1 MRYAPIDPQLFI
13 ENRRRLAAGLPP
25 NAIAVFNSNDVMPT
39 SADGVMPFVQ
49 QTDLF
54 YLSGVDQEESTLV
67 IFPGA
72 REEKHREIL
81 FLRETSEQIALWEG
95 KKYTREEATAVSGV
109 RTVLWNAEF
118 ESVFRN
124 LAYQAERM
132 FLNTNE
138 HPRASAV
145 VETRDARFMKWCRR
159 AFPLHRY
166 ERLAPIMHG
175 LRAVKAPI
183 EIDLIRQAVEI
194 SGQAFRRLLGFIRP
208 GVWEF
213 EIEAEIWHELLR
225 RRSRGPAFQT
235 IVASGA
241 EACTLH
247 YVKNDQQCR
256 EGDLVLIDFG
266 AEYAHYA
273 GDLTRT
279 VPISGRFTPR
289 QRAVYEAV
297 LRVQKAAIQM
307 LRPGNTFEA
316 YHAEVGRAMEAELIG
331 LGLLDAEKVKNQ
343 PKNQPLY
350 KRYFPHGTSHHLGL
364 DVHDYGDKYRP
375 FEPGMVLT
383 CEPGIYIREEGIG
396 VRIENDILI
405 TDQEPVDLAADVP
418 READEIEALMHAA
431 QA

>member
-1 MRYAPIDPQLFI
+1 MRYAPIDPQLFVD
-13 ENRRRLAAGLPP
+13 NRRRLAAGLPP
-25 NAIAVFNSNDVMPT
+25 NAVAVLNSNDVMPT
-39 SADGVMPFVQ
+39 SADGVLPFVQ

-54 YLSGVDQEESTLV
+54 YLSGIDQEESTLV
-67 IFPGA
+67 VFPGA
-72 REEKHREIL
+72 MEEKHREIL

-95 KKYTREEATAVSGV
+95 KKYTKEEAAAASGV
-109 RTVLWNAEF
+109 KTVYWNAEF

-124 LAYQAERM
+124 LACQAERI

-138 HPRASAV
+138 HPRASVV
-145 VETRDARFMKWCRR
+145 VETRDARFAKWCRE

-166 ERLAPIMHG
+166 ERLAPIMHR
-175 LRAVKAPI
+175 LRAVKAPVEI
-183 EIDLIRQAVEI
+183 ELIRQAVEI

-213 EIEAEIWHELLR
+213 EIEAEIWHEFLR

-241 EACTLH
+241 DACTLH
-247 YVKNDQQCR
+247 YVKNDKQCR
-256 EGDLVLIDFG
+256 EGELVLIDFG

-279 VPISGRFTPR
+279 VPVNGRFTPR

-297 LRVQKAAIQM
+297 RRVQKAAIGM

-316 YHAEVGRAMEAELIG
+316 YHAEVGRVMEAELIG
-331 LGLLDAEKVKNQ
+331 LGLLDAEQVKSQ
-343 PKNQPLY
+343 PKDPPLY
-350 KRYFPHGTSHHLGL
+350 KRFFPHGTSHHLGL

-396 VRIENDILI
+396 VRIENDILV
-405 TDQEPVDLAADVP
+405 TDREPLDLAAGVP
-418 READEIEALMHAA
+418 READEIEALMRAA